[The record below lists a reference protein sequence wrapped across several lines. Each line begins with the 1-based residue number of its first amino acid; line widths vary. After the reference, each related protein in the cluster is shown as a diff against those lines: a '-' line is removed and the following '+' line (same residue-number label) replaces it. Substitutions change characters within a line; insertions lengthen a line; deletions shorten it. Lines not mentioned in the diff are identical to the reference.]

1 MQSRRRWPALAVVLA
16 TALLAVGTSRAA
28 QGPDAPPEPPLP
40 PIATL
45 PPASAP
51 AASSEAVMRAEIEQL
66 KSMVEQLSTRV
77 QQIQE
82 PPQGV
87 GTSTTPPIPG
97 TSSPASTNP
106 NGGSSGAAT
115 FAATGVPPGL
125 QASGRASGGALAPGQ
140 GAPATP
146 SPMAGINMPPVN
158 RKDPLQGI
166 FGPGFMLKS
175 ADDEYVLQFHDL
187 TQIEFRGYQQ
197 GGQNPVRDTFAIPR
211 QWYMFSGRITKPV
224 EYFVS
229 IQQAYDT
236 ILPLDVFLN
245 FNYDQRLQLRVGR
258 MKTPFT
264 YEFFELPLQGLV
276 SPERSLFFN
285 NFALNRQIG
294 GMLWGQVFDRRVD
307 YAAGIYNT
315 TQNGN
320 LDSSDG
326 KDFLGFLNYRPFLKD
341 EGNLLQ
347 YLNVGGSVDVGDQ
360 FNTPIPQTL
369 RTSIATTGS
378 NIIGSNFLAFNN
390 NVRQAGAHTFW
401 DLHAALYYKQLSL
414 IAEWQQ
420 GFQDYAFANNLGPGG
435 RTHLPVDSY
444 YVQAGYF
451 VTGETVSG
459 RGVVKPMKNFDL
471 RKGKRGPG
479 AIELNTRYNS
489 LLVGKQV
496 FSNGLADPNLWS
508 NRVYTASAGV
518 NWYLNTYVKLMFN
531 WEHAEFGDPVL
542 FAPGRRQISSDTFF
556 VRFQLYF

>member
-1 MQSRRRWPALAVVLA
+1 MTAALLGAALALA
-16 TALLAVGTSRAA
+16 SAPRAGA
-28 QGPDAPPEPPLP
+28 QAPDAPPEPPLP
-40 PIATL
+40 PSSTP

-51 AASSEAVMRAEIEQL
+51 ANSREAELEARVKQL
-66 KSMVEQLSTRV
+66 ESMVNQLGARV
-77 QQIQE
+77 QRIQE
-82 PPQGV
+82 PPAGDIAPA
-87 GTSTTPPIPG
+87 TPAAAAAPAPAQ
-97 TSSPASTNP
+97 PASGT
-106 NGGSSGAAT
+106 AA
-115 FAATGVPPGL
+115 P
-125 QASGRASGGALAPGQ
+125 GALAPGQ
-140 GAPATP
+140 GTPATP
-146 SPMAGINMPPVN
+146 SPTAAYNMPPVN
-158 RKDPLQGI
+158 RKDPLAGV

-211 QWYMFSGRITKPV
+211 QWYMFSGRVTKPV

-229 IQQAYDT
+229 FQQAYDT
-236 ILPLDVFLN
+236 IIPLDVFLN
-245 FNYDQRLQLRVGR
+245 FNYDARMQLRVGR
-258 MKTPFT
+258 MKTPFS
-264 YEFFELPLQGLV
+264 YEFFELPLQGLI

-294 GMLWGQVFDRRVD
+294 GMLWGQVFDRRLD
-307 YAAGIYNT
+307 YSAGLYNT

-326 KDFLGFLNYRPFLKD
+326 KDFLAFLNYRPFLKD
-341 EGNLLQ
+341 EGNPFQ
-347 YLNVGGSVDVGDQ
+347 FLNIGGSVDLGDQ
-360 FNTPIPQTL
+360 FNTPVPQTL
-369 RTSIATTGS
+369 RTAIATTGS
-378 NIIGSNFLAFNN
+378 NIIGSNFLGFNN
-390 NVRQAGAHTFW
+390 NVRQAGDHTFW
-401 DLHAALYYKQLSL
+401 DMHAAWYYNHLSL

-420 GFQDYAFANNLGPGG
+420 GFQDYAFANNLGKGG

-451 VTGETVSG
+451 ITGETVSG
-459 RGVVKPMKNFDL
+459 RGMVKPLRDFDL
-471 RKGKRGPG
+471 RKGKRGLG

-518 NWYLNTYVKLMFN
+518 NWHLNTYVKLMLN

-542 FAPGRRQISSDTFF
+542 FAPGHRQLTSDTFF
-556 VRFQLYF
+556 ARFQLYF